1 MNMQALRGVDQ
12 LGGEPI
18 ADDAFEQD
26 GAGDIGVRAARAAG
40 VAAANATDVDR
51 HGRFPREAF
60 EVIKTQR
67 LLSLGVPKVFG
78 GDGAPIGD
86 LADVCYTL
94 GKACSSTGMIYAMH
108 LTKVACIVRHG
119 RGQEWHE
126 ALMRAIARDQLLL
139 ASSTTEGNNGG
150 NVRSSAAP
158 VTRDGGTIDLERAAT
173 VISYGAEADGLVT
186 TARRSADAA
195 SSDQVLVA
203 FLKSDYT
210 LERLNGWDTLGMRGT
225 CSSGFKLC
233 AKGSA
238 EQVLPERYETIHAQ
252 TMTPYAHILWASVW
266 AGIAAGAV
274 EKAQKFIR
282 HVSRQ
287 AGGQMPPGSG
297 RYSQACASLRSARAQ
312 ITSVIDRYETAQGD
326 ADTLDSIGFQNAIS
340 MLKVDVSELAVATV
354 MSAMRACGL
363 SGYREDGDFSIG
375 RSLRDILSSPIMIH
389 NDRIIANA
397 ATASLMAAVPG
408 GLRG

>member
-94 GKACSSTGMIYAMH
+94 GKACSSTRMIYAMH
-108 LTKVACIVRHG
+108 QTKVACIVRHG
-119 RGQEWHE
+119 RGQAWHE

-150 NVRSSAAP
+150 ERPLQRRARRAR
-158 VTRDGGTIDLERAAT
+158 TATRIDARARRDGHLLRGRGRRPRHDGAPLGRCGDLRPGSRRLPEKRLHARAAEWL
-173 VISYGAEADGLVT
+173 GHARHAGHLQLGLQA
-186 TARRSADAA
+186 ARQGLG
-195 SSDQVLVA
+195 SSQI
-203 FLKSDYT
+203 
-210 LERLNGWDTLGMRGT
+210 
-225 CSSGFKLC
+225 
-233 AKGSA
+233 
-238 EQVLPERYETIHAQ
+238 LPERYETIHAR
-252 TMTPYAHILWASVW
+252 P
-266 AGIAAGAV
+266 
-274 EKAQKFIR
+274 
-282 HVSRQ
+282 
-287 AGGQMPPGSG
+287 
-297 RYSQACASLRSARAQ
+297 
-312 ITSVIDRYETAQGD
+312 
-326 ADTLDSIGFQNAIS
+326 
-340 MLKVDVSELAVATV
+340 
-354 MSAMRACGL
+354 
-363 SGYREDGDFSIG
+363 
-375 RSLRDILSSPIMIH
+375 
-389 NDRIIANA
+389 
-397 ATASLMAAVPG
+397 
-408 GLRG
+408 